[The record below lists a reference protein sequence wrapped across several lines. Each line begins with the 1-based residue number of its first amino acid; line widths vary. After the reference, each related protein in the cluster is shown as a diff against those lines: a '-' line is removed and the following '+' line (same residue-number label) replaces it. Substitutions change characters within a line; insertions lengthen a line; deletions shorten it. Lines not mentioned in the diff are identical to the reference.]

1 MKHTLIGLFTAML
14 FSATSWA
21 AVNLNTASQA
31 ELETL
36 DGVGPVKAQA
46 IIDYRKKNGGFK
58 SVNDLDNVPGFGDAT
73 MSKLKGEVSVSGKTT
88 LAEPIVKD
96 KPANSKASD
105 TKAKTDKKSD
115 AKDIKSKTEAV
126 KADKADKVE
135 KAEKAVKS
143 DKSTE
148 KASKTEKAE
157 TSVKTKKESDK
168 ADSKSTKTKTEKSTA
183 KSSET
188 KTK

>member
-135 KAEKAVKS
+135 KAVKS